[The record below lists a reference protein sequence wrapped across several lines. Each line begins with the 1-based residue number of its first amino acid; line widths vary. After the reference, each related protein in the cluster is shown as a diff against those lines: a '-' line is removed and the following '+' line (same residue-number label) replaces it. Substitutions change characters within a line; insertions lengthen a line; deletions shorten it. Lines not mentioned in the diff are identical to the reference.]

1 MVGRIDLKLL
11 TAVIT
16 VARELNY
23 SRAAKKLNIS
33 RAELARQIAD
43 LESQS
48 GLRIFQMRGSM
59 VEVTEPGAQFVRAC
73 CRFLKVREICR
84 TLPKEV
90 SRK

>member
-1 MVGRIDLKLL
+1 MVDRIDVKLL

-33 RAELARQIAD
+33 RAELTRQVAE

-48 GLRIFQMRGSM
+48 GLRIFQVRGRK
-59 VEVTEPGAQFVRAC
+59 VEVTRPGAEFVRAC
-73 CRFLKVREICR
+73 CTFLKVREVCR
-84 TLPKEV
+84 TIPTEAL
-90 SRK
+90 RK